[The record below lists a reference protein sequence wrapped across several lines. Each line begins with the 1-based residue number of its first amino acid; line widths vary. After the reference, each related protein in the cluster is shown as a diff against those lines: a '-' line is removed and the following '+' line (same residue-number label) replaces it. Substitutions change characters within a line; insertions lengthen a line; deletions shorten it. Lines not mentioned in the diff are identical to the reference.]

1 MKIHLVGGFLGS
13 GKTTAI
19 ANACQQ
25 LKQQGLK
32 VGVITNDQGQYLVD
46 SEFLHGKGISSE
58 QVIGGC
64 FCCNYDQLDEQIQR
78 MKASTSPDV
87 IFAESVGSCT
97 DLVATV
103 LKPLRKFRGQE
114 MEGMTLSC
122 FVDARMLMMHSNNR
136 RLPFSA
142 DTTYIWE
149 KQIEEARLIV
159 VNKIDLINS
168 SDLPAFKQE
177 VTAKCPDKKFLFQN
191 SLHEGSVRGWLN
203 ELEANENSGKLPS
216 LDIDYNKYGNGE
228 AELAW
233 LDEQITI
240 KTSDGTATKLALDF
254 IEGLNSSIKRNGLTI
269 GHLKLMI
276 TSNDKQRKISF
287 TTMSSSGAETNEL
300 KSFFGDSNELQLTV
314 NARVQTAPEVLRGLL
329 EVELGL
335 LRTANTIISEEN
347 IAFFRPGFP
356 TPTHRIT
363 S

>member
-1 MKIHLVGGFLGS
+1 MKIYLVGGFLGS

-25 LKQQGLK
+25 LKKQGLK

-46 SEFLHGKGISSE
+46 SEFLSAEGISSA
-58 QVIGGC
+58 QVTGGC

-78 MKASTSPDV
+78 MTDSISPDV

-103 LKPLRKFRGQE
+103 LKPLLKFRGQE

-122 FVDARMLMMHSNNR
+122 FVDARMLMMHSTNK

-149 KQIEEARLIV
+149 KQIEEASLIV
-159 VNKIDLINS
+159 VNKIDLVNT
-168 SDLPAFKQE
+168 SDLPAFKQAL
-177 VTAKCPDKKFLFQN
+177 TAKYPDKRFLFQN
-191 SLHEGSVRGWLN
+191 SLQEDSVREWLN
-203 ELEANENSGKLPS
+203 ELDRYEANELIS
-216 LDIDYNKYGNGE
+216 LDLDYAKYGKGE

-240 KTSDGTATKLALDF
+240 KTFDGTAIKVAIDF
-254 IEGLNSSIKRNGLTI
+254 IEGLTSGFKREQLPI

-276 TSNDKQRKISF
+276 TSNGTLRKISF
-287 TTMSSSGAETNEL
+287 TTVSSGAAETNEL
-300 KSFFGDSNELQLTV
+300 KSFFGDSNEVQLTV

-335 LRTANTIISEEN
+335 LRTAGAIISEEN
-347 IAFFRPGFP
+347 IAFFSPGFP
-356 TPTHRIT
+356 TPTHQIT